1 MSFSVKQFIN
11 NRRESGVDRIN
22 MGMVS
27 QQAADRRGEING
39 AMPFPRR
46 FIAFGPFVLDTERN
60 DLSRNGTRVR
70 IPGKVCQVLLTLLE
84 CPGEIVTREELR
96 ARLWDSETH
105 VNFDANV
112 NTTVNK
118 LRQILGDSNEQSEYV
133 RTIPR
138 KGYSFVGKME
148 FVERASPVADA
159 PAADDVE
166 EKPPFWGV
174 AIASRVFGTHRAG
187 VWFVA
192 GVIALVIAAMLFG
205 AAVTLYSYRA
215 L

>member
-1 MSFSVKQFIN
+1 MNI
-11 NRRESGVDRIN
+11 
-22 MGMVS
+22 GMVS
-27 QQAADRRGEING
+27 QQPADREREIKG
-39 AMPFPRR
+39 AKPFPQR
-46 FIAFGPFVLDTERN
+46 FVAFGPFILDTDRH

-84 CPGEIVTREELR
+84 RPGEIITREELR
-96 ARLWDSETH
+96 VRLWDSDTH
-105 VNFDANV
+105 VNYEANV

-118 LRQILGDSNEQSEYV
+118 LRQILGDSNEQSVYV

-138 KGYSFVGKME
+138 RGYSFVGPME
-148 FVERASPVADA
+148 FLERASPVAVA

-166 EKPPFWGV
+166 QKAPFWGV
-174 AIASRVFGTHRAG
+174 ALASRVFGTHRAG
-187 VWFVA
+187 IWFAA